1 MPLFYQHNIN
11 QHTKLAVWK
20 ITEPEDFFLKNVCLQ
35 KEITHIHKRLQHLAG
50 RYLLQILYPKFPVEL
65 IEIAESKKPFL
76 PEQNFH
82 FSISHCGDFAAAIIS
97 QDKLVGIDVELVCTK
112 IDNIKHKF
120 LSTAELA
127 LVTKAGSELNIPSY
141 NLLTL
146 CWSVKETIFKWY
158 GKGGIDFKKNMIVQD
173 ISFKNEQGL
182 VSARFEKGQSVLL
195 AVNCKFFE
203 NLCLTWVC

>member
-1 MPLFYQHNIN
+1 M
-11 QHTKLAVWK
+11 TK
-20 ITEPEDFFLKNVCLQ
+20 TSS
-35 KEITHIHKRLQHLAG
+35 G
-50 RYLLQILYPKFPVEL
+50 
-65 IEIAESKKPFL
+65 
-76 PEQNFH
+76 
-82 FSISHCGDFAAAIIS
+82 
-97 QDKLVGIDVELVCTK
+97 
-112 IDNIKHKF
+112 
-120 LSTAELA
+120 
-127 LVTKAGSELNIPSY
+127 LNIQNY
-141 NLLTL
+141 DLLTL